1 MATKAKQQQQANKII
16 ELRALAD
23 KPAEQTAYA
32 LTLLET
38 ERNYLTVEAA
48 LQVLAENPVSEMRPL
63 LLSLY
68 KYYEEDITKRDQGAT
83 MRAFILK
90 VLRDMVRKDDVP
102 LLERAASSIE
112 FMPPGHFDEIAMGL
126 RSAALITLNE
136 IDSALAA
143 YHAVRLL
150 NDEHTSK
157 MSGEPAV
164 TAARVLAMQ
173 RNYLPLYQ
181 YITQPGEKISEVL
194 AECIRS
200 SVDLPLSLLEKLVA
214 EYRRSNS
221 DAVLI
226 GLFDLILVHRANASF
241 GDFVT
246 NFLTTTRNY
255 DVYRYLVLAIL
266 TSGQKALITKLVEV
280 AGQENDPRRLPLLV
294 EVLSVTGQHDPQIKA
309 LLKKLAAIH

>member
-1 MATKAKQQQQANKII
+1 MATKAKQQQQANKIV

-23 KPAEQTAYA
+23 SPAEQTAYA
-32 LTLLET
+32 LKLLET

-48 LQVLAENPVSEMRPL
+48 LQVLAENPVPEVRAL
-63 LLSLY
+63 LLNLY
-68 KYYEEDITKRDQGAT
+68 KYYEEDVTKRDQGAT

-90 VLRDMVRKDDVP
+90 VLRDTVRKDDVP

-112 FMPPGHFDEIAMGL
+112 FMPPGRFDEIAMGL

-164 TAARVLAMQ
+164 TAAQVLATQ

-194 AECIRS
+194 AECIRN

-214 EYRRSNS
+214 EYGRSNG

-226 GLFDLILVHRANASF
+226 GLFDLILVHRANANF
-241 GDFVT
+241 EEFLT

-255 DVYRYLVLAIL
+255 EVYRYLVLAIL

-280 AGQENDPRRLPLLV
+280 ANGESDPRRVPILL
-294 EVLSVTGQHDPQIKA
+294 EVLAVTGQHDPQIKA
-309 LLKKLAAIH
+309 LLKKLRA